1 MTLELLIF
9 ILFFLNLKV
18 DKSAL
23 ITLPLYFLVTLLRI
37 VSYLA
42 YQELINFPWFSFLHV
57 VSQAVIWTTLYYFT
71 FEMEKIKIALEAENV
86 EGLKRRRGRFEF
98 KYIVLMSMPLVL
110 MLVQGVI
117 IYQIRKMSYQKNKE
131 DIRRYNQYLLWIKII
146 RFLADTYAHI
156 LFLQLYIFFENQKK

>member
-117 IYQIRKMSYQKNKE
+117 IY
-131 DIRRYNQYLLWIKII
+131 
-146 RFLADTYAHI
+146 
-156 LFLQLYIFFENQKK
+156 